1 MINSIKNSA
10 VFRNKSAAIVISARA
25 MSAFAYQM
33 LAVAIGW
40 QIYALTKSTFYLGLV
55 GLLQFIPMFLLII
68 PSGHMADR
76 FNRKMIIAFSQI
88 VEAAAVFV
96 LAYGSHHGWVTKES
110 ILALAFLFGATNAL
124 QGPSTIS
131 LLPNVVHPKTFPK
144 AVALSTSAFQFA
156 VILGPAF
163 GGIFYALGVGVVYSI
178 IGGLLAVTATM
189 ILFVKTLTKTIKNKS
204 NSIKELF
211 AGVSFIRSKNAI
223 LGAIS
228 LDLFAVLLGGATA
241 LLPVY
246 ASTILKVGPS
256 GLGLLR
262 SAPAAGALIVSAYLA
277 RKPLKAKVGHKMF
290 GAVMVFGMATLVF
303 AVSKS
308 FFLSLAALFVL
319 GASDVVSV
327 VIRQTFVQTET
338 PDRLRGRVT
347 SVNQLFIGTSNQL
360 GEFESGVLSSLI
372 GSVVGAVV
380 LGGFGTIVVAL
391 TWMKLF
397 PSLLHL
403 NKFKSSEEI
412 QKLNAEQAIIGINEN
427 L

>member
-10 VFRNKSAAIVISARA
+10 IFINKSAAIVISCRA
-25 MSAFAYQM
+25 ISAFAYQM

-55 GLLQFIPMFLLII
+55 GLCQFVPMFLLILI
-68 PSGHMADR
+68 SGHMADR
-76 FNRKMIIAFSQI
+76 YSRKMIIALSQAA
-88 VEAAAVFV
+88 EAAAVLF
-96 LAYGSHHGWVTKES
+96 LAYGSHHGWITKES
-110 ILALAFLFGATNAL
+110 ILMLAFLFGATNAL
-124 QGPSTIS
+124 QGPSTQS
-131 LLPNVVHPKTFPK
+131 LLPNVVSPRSFPR
-144 AVALSTSAFQFA
+144 AVALSTSAFQFS
-156 VILGPAF
+156 VIIGPAF
-163 GGIFYALGVGVVYSI
+163 GGIFYALGVGVVYSV
-178 IGGLLAVTATM
+178 IGGLLVIAASM
-189 ILFVKTLTKTIKNKS
+189 ILFVKPLSKRIKNKS
-204 NSIKELF
+204 TGIKELF
-211 AGVSFIRSKNAI
+211 AGVSFIKSRKAI

-262 SAPAAGALIVSAYLA
+262 SAPAAGALLVSAYLA
-277 RKPLKAKVGHKMF
+277 KKPLKEKVGHKMF
-290 GAVMVFGMATLVF
+290 GAVIIFGIATLIF
-303 AVSKS
+303 AISKS
-308 FFLSLAALFVL
+308 FILSLGALFLL

-338 PDRLRGRVT
+338 PDNLRGRVT

-360 GEFESGVLSSLI
+360 GEFESGVTASLF
-372 GSVVGAVV
+372 GTVNAVI
-380 LGGFGTIVVAL
+380 LGGLGTIAVAFL
-391 TWMKLF
+391 WMRLF

-403 NKFKSSEEI
+403 KKFKTAEEI
-412 QKLNAEQAIIGINEN
+412 QRQNAEQAIIPVNEN